1 MQGAR
6 SVITADPMQELPLV
20 VESSAASDEATVEEE
35 AIEEEFDLSDIMSE
49 EVEVGSSSKEQKMR
63 EVEEQLKV
71 SVLCTEERRYA
82 IGNLNAY

>member
-1 MQGAR
+1 M
-6 SVITADPMQELPLV
+6 VD
-20 VESSAASDEATVEEE
+20 SSAASDEATVEEE

-71 SVLCTEERRYA
+71 SVLCTVRRRDP
-82 IGNLNAY
+82 IGNLNAH

>member
-1 MQGAR
+1 M
-6 SVITADPMQELPLV
+6 VD
-20 VESSAASDEATVEEE
+20 SSAASDEATVEEE

-71 SVLCTEERRYA
+71 SVLCTVGRRDT
-82 IGNLNAY
+82 IGNLNAH

>member
-1 MQGAR
+1 M
-6 SVITADPMQELPLV
+6 VD
-20 VESSAASDEATVEEE
+20 SSAASDEATVEEE

-71 SVLCTEERRYA
+71 SVLCTEGRRDA
-82 IGNLNAY
+82 IGNLNAH

>member
-1 MQGAR
+1 M
-6 SVITADPMQELPLV
+6 

-71 SVLCTEERRYA
+71 SVLCTVRRRDP
-82 IGNLNAY
+82 IGNLNAH

>member
-20 VESSAASDEATVEEE
+20 VESSAASDEAMVEEE

-71 SVLCTEERRYA
+71 SVLCTEGRRDA
-82 IGNLNAY
+82 IGNLNAH

>member
-1 MQGAR
+1 M
-6 SVITADPMQELPLV
+6 

-71 SVLCTEERRYA
+71 SVLCTEGRRDA
-82 IGNLNAY
+82 IGNLNAH